1 MTTYLLA
8 GGGTAGHVNPLLAT
22 ADEVRRR
29 DPEASIIV
37 VGTAEGLEA
46 RLVPLR
52 GYELVTIPRLPFPRR
67 PSGAA
72 LTFVP
77 RLLGVVEQLRSLIVE
92 RSVDV
97 VVGFGGYAA
106 APAYLAARRAHVPVV
121 IHEANA
127 RPGLANR
134 LGARFTPYVGVV
146 FAGTPLPHATLTG
159 LPLRREISRLDRAAT
174 SPSARDTFGLEPDAP
189 VLLVTGGS
197 LGAQRLNHTI
207 RDAYGSILDA
217 GWQILHIWGDKPDL
231 VDPGV
236 DGYRVVR
243 YSDRMDLAFA
253 AADLVVARAG
263 AATVSELAVLGLP
276 SVLVP
281 YPVGNGEQKVNAHD
295 LVEAHAAILV
305 DDARFSP
312 QFVDGELLALLA
324 DRPRIA
330 AMADAARG
338 VGIADGD
345 ARLVELIRRALA
357 RA

>member
-1 MTTYLLA
+1 
-8 GGGTAGHVNPLLAT
+8 
-22 ADEVRRR
+22 
-29 DPEASIIV
+29 
-37 VGTAEGLEA
+37 
-46 RLVPLR
+46 VPL
-52 GYELVTIPRLPFPRR
+52 
-67 PSGAA
+67 
-72 LTFVP
+72 
-77 RLLGVVEQLRSLIVE
+77 
-92 RSVDV
+92 
-97 VVGFGGYAA
+97 
-106 APAYLAARRAHVPVV
+106 V

-146 FAGTPLPHATLTG
+146 FAGTPLPHAVLTG
-159 LPLRREISRLDRAAT
+159 LPLRREIAQLDSTAV
-174 SPSARDTFGLEPDAP
+174 SGPARDSFGLDHHAP

-207 RDAYGSILDA
+207 RDAFGTVLDA

-231 VDPGV
+231 VDPNV
-236 DGYRVVR
+236 DGYVVIR

-276 SVLVP
+276 GVLVP

-295 LVEAHAAILV
+295 LVEAGAAVLV
-305 DDARFSP
+305 DDAHFTP
-312 QFVDGELLALLA
+312 QFVAGDLLELLA
-324 DRPRIA
+324 DRARIA
-330 AMADAARG
+330 TMSQAARE

-345 ARLVELIRRALA
+345 ARLAELIRRAST

>member
-67 PSGAA
+67 PNGAA

-77 RLLGVVEQLRSLIVE
+77 RLLGVIEQLRALIVE

-106 APAYLAARRAHVPVV
+106 APAYLAARRAHVPLV

-159 LPLRREISRLDRAAT
+159 LPLRSEIASLDTAGM
-174 SPSARDTFGLEPDAP
+174 SPSARDSFGLDRDAP

-207 RDAYGSILDA
+207 RDAYGAILDA

-295 LVEAHAAILV
+295 LVEAHAAVLI
-305 DDARFSP
+305 DDARFTP
-312 QFVDGELLALLA
+312 QFVDGELLALLG
-324 DRPRIA
+324 DRARIA
-330 AMADAARG
+330 AMAGAARA

-345 ARLVELIRRALA
+345 ARLVELIRRALT

>member
-29 DPEASIIV
+29 EPEATIIV

-72 LTFVP
+72 LTFFP

-127 RPGLANR
+127 RPGLANK

-159 LPLRREISRLDRAAT
+159 LPLRREISRLDTAAMSAT
-174 SPSARDTFGLEPDAP
+174 ARDTFGLARDVP

-207 RDAYGSILDA
+207 RDDYGSVLDA

-305 DDARFSP
+305 DDARFTP
-312 QFVDGELLALLA
+312 QFVDGELLSLLA
-324 DRPRIA
+324 DRARITG
-330 AMADAARG
+330 MADAARN

>member
-22 ADEVRRR
+22 ADELRRR
-29 DPEASIIV
+29 EPDASIIV

-67 PSGAA
+67 PGGAA
-72 LTFVP
+72 VKFLP
-77 RLLGVVEQLRSLIVE
+77 RLVAVVAQLRSLIAD

-106 APAYLAARRAHVPVV
+106 APAYLAARRSGVPIV

-146 FAGTPLPHATLTG
+146 FAGTPLRHAELTG
-159 LPLRREISRLDRAAT
+159 LPLRREVAQLDITAAAG
-174 SPSARDTFGLEPDAP
+174 PAREHFGLVGSTP

-197 LGAQRLNHTI
+197 LGAQRLNHTF
-207 RDAYGSILDA
+207 RDAFGPILDA
-217 GWQILHIWGDKPDL
+217 GWKILHIWGDKPDL

-236 DGYRVVR
+236 DGYVVVR

-281 YPVGNGEQKVNAHD
+281 YPVGNGEQRVNARD
-295 LVEAHAAILV
+295 LVVAGAAILV
-305 DDARFSP
+305 DDERFTP
-312 QFVDGELLALLA
+312 KYVTDELLGLLA
-324 DRPRIA
+324 DRARIA
-330 AMADAARG
+330 DMARAARE

-345 ARLVELIRRALA
+345 ARLVDLIRRALA